1 MTAGHGLLRFARNDR
16 IFGVA
21 TGRVETR
28 LDHVASK
35 VAALDTKL
43 DGPDSKVAALDSR
56 VDAVHQSLGA
66 RPDRAVAQAATNL
79 QITLAALQD
88 KPR

>member
-1 MTAGHGLLRFARNDR
+1 M
-16 IFGVA
+16 
-21 TGRVETR
+21 ETR

-35 VAALDTKL
+35 VT
-43 DGPDSKVAALDSR
+43 ALDSR

-66 RPDRAVAQAATNL
+66 RPDHAAAQAATNF

-88 KPR
+88 KPVQQRLCPC